1 MVTPRPPLPER
12 HRNPHI
18 HATRVFLLLFYPVRL
33 FNVIFEIPVKSGALP
48 PVKYQIL
55 TCQGKNILVGRMK
68 IETPTPTGHAFILRR
83 FDTEAVSL
91 TTMFRAAF
99 PNAPDHDEK
108 SELQWV
114 KENYDL
120 SKNNGGPHN
129 TEVTRL
135 AGTWVSPAIARIL
148 GEAYGL
154 GELITAVVEASPDPN
169 ANYRRSQKS
178 AKEAPVTAI
187 VKPTPVSNAA
197 ATLPTPSPTAQP
209 NPTKR
214 RKESSPAPAPA
225 PASPTTSP
233 TKVLPRRSSRTRSP
247 GLRSA
252 PVVPLASRTPKTT
265 RTTRREETQTVL
277 ASGSELVVVDEETQ
291 VVENGI
297 TGHELH
303 DQDVAEQRAL
313 VEKLKAER
321 DAANKE
327 KVAVDEDEDM
337 DSVPESSTTGVKRS
351 RKDEDEEP
359 NTIQFNP
366 KEPEVEPR
374 VIATNRR
381 VESQETATRKLAWGA
396 AVFAFGVGA
405 ASL

>member
-1 MVTPRPPLPER
+1 M
-12 HRNPHI
+12 
-18 HATRVFLLLFYPVRL
+18 
-33 FNVIFEIPVKSGALP
+33 
-48 PVKYQIL
+48 
-55 TCQGKNILVGRMK
+55 M
-68 IETPTPTGHAFILRR
+68 PTGHAFILRR

-154 GELITAVVEASPDPN
+154 GELITAVVEATPDPN

-178 AKEAPVTAI
+178 AKEVPVNTTL
-187 VKPTPVSNAA
+187 KPKSVSHAA
-197 ATLPTPSPTAQP
+197 APLPTPSPTAQP

-214 RKESSPAPAPA
+214 RKESSPVPAPL
-225 PASPTTSP
+225 PASPSTSP
-233 TKVLPRRSSRTRSP
+233 TKVSTRRSSRPRSP
-247 GLRSA
+247 APRSV
-252 PVVPLASRTPKTT
+252 PVVSLTSRTPKAL
-265 RTTRREETQTVL
+265 RTTRREETQTVS
-277 ASGSELVVVDEETQ
+277 ASGSELIVVDEETQ

-321 DAANKE
+321 DAAYKE
-327 KVAVDEDEDM
+327 KVAVDEDDVM
-337 DSVPESSTTGVKRS
+337 DSVPEAPATSVKRP
-351 RKDEDEEP
+351 RKDEEEELQ
-359 NTIQFNP
+359 TIQFCP

-374 VIATNRR
+374 IIATNRR
-381 VESQETATRKLAWGA
+381 VEPQQTATRKLAWGA

>member
-1 MVTPRPPLPER
+1 MLS
-12 HRNPHI
+12 
-18 HATRVFLLLFYPVRL
+18 L
-33 FNVIFEIPVKSGALP
+33 
-48 PVKYQIL
+48 Q
-55 TCQGKNILVGRMK
+55 
-68 IETPTPTGHAFILRR
+68 PTGHAFILRR

-99 PNAPDHDEK
+99 PNAPDHQEK

-135 AGTWVSPAIARIL
+135 AGTWVSPAIARVL

-154 GELITAVVEASPDPN
+154 GELITAVVEAAPDPN

-178 AKEAPVTAI
+178 AKDAPATVT
-187 VKPTPVSNAA
+187 VKPTPVSHVAA
-197 ATLPTPSPTAQP
+197 PLPTPSPAALP

-214 RKESSPAPAPA
+214 RKESSPAPAPVS
-225 PASPTTSP
+225 ASPVTSP

-247 GLRSA
+247 APRSA
-252 PVVPLASRTPKTT
+252 PVVSLTGRTPKTT
-265 RTTRREETQTVL
+265 RTIRREETQTVST
-277 ASGSELVVVDEETQ
+277 SGSELIVVDEETQ
-291 VVENGI
+291 VIENGI

-313 VEKLKAER
+313 VERLKAER
-321 DAANKE
+321 DAVQRE
-327 KVAVDEDEDM
+327 KGDMGEDEDM
-337 DSVPESSTTGVKRS
+337 DSVPEASTTGVKRP
-351 RKDEDEEP
+351 RKEEDEESKM
-359 NTIQFNP
+359 IQFSP

-374 VIATNRR
+374 SIATNRR
-381 VESQETATRKLAWGA
+381 VESQQTATRKLAWGA

>member
-1 MVTPRPPLPER
+1 
-12 HRNPHI
+12 
-18 HATRVFLLLFYPVRL
+18 
-33 FNVIFEIPVKSGALP
+33 
-48 PVKYQIL
+48 
-55 TCQGKNILVGRMK
+55 
-68 IETPTPTGHAFILRR
+68 
-83 FDTEAVSL
+83 
-91 TTMFRAAF
+91 MFRAAF

-129 TEVTRL
+129 TDVTRL

-154 GELITAVVEASPDPN
+154 GELITAVVEATPDPN

-178 AKEAPVTAI
+178 AKEAPVI
-187 VKPTPVSNAA
+187 VTVEPKFASHVA
-197 ATLPTPSPTAQP
+197 ATLPTSSPTAQP
-209 NPTKR
+209 NPPKR
-214 RKESSPAPAPA
+214 RKESSPAPTPR
-225 PASPTTSP
+225 PASPSASP
-233 TKVLPRRSSRTRSP
+233 VKVTLRRSSRPRSP
-247 GLRSA
+247 VPRSA
-252 PVVPLASRTPKTT
+252 PVSSISRTPKAT
-265 RTTRREETQTVL
+265 RTTRREETQTVS

-291 VVENGI
+291 VVENGV

-327 KVAVDEDEDM
+327 KVVEKVVVDEDDVM
-337 DSVPESSTTGVKRS
+337 DSVPEVSTTSVKRP
-351 RKDEDEEP
+351 RKDEDEERQ
-359 NTIQFNP
+359 TIQFCP

-374 VIATNRR
+374 LIATNRR
-381 VESQETATRKLAWGA
+381 VEPQQTATRKLAWGA